1 MYFTNLNIMKCQ
13 KNDINVSSLEKRYD
27 NYEAIITRQME
38 NSQKHF
44 EYILRSK
51 VSKNDEKCET
61 KELLTSDYVSD
72 DSIDDYHSFTFDDP
86 TSYNG
91 YVIDAW
97 PPSKDRNVSNY
108 MNEQFGFLPSQSSF
122 VNKTLVIIVQ
132 SRPSEID
139 LRVMWRYF
147 VGKYTNACT
156 SIMFLMGKEVDLDPN
171 YELLLVEERNKYND
185 IALVEGLIEHYHNLT
200 LKSLY
205 SLNLFLND
213 AWMPDPPKFLPKV
226 DIDVF
231 VNIPI
236 LFQEVVQNV

>member
-1 MYFTNLNIMKCQ
+1 M
-13 KNDINVSSLEKRYD
+13 
-27 NYEAIITRQME
+27 
-38 NSQKHF
+38 
-44 EYILRSK
+44 
-51 VSKNDEKCET
+51 
-61 KELLTSDYVSD
+61 LTSDYVSD

-86 TSYNG
+86 TSYSG

-108 MNEQFGFLPSQSSF
+108 MNEQFGFLPSKSSF

-147 VGKYTNACT
+147 VGKYTNVCT

-171 YELLLVEERNKYND
+171 DELLLVEERNRYND

-205 SLNLFLND
+205 SLKLFLSLND
-213 AWMPDPPKFLPKV
+213 AWMPDPPNFFAKS
-226 DIDVF
+226 
-231 VNIPI
+231 
-236 LFQEVVQNV
+236 

>member
-1 MYFTNLNIMKCQ
+1 MYRERKIILFMSSIYLGSAIYLYSILITDGSLNKPFVHSKDNNLKCDVFHKSQ
-13 KNDINVSSLEKRYD
+13 YYEVPKNDINVSSLEKRYD

-51 VSKNDEKCET
+51 VSKNDKKCET

-132 SRPSEID
+132 SRPSEKD
-139 LRVMWRYF
+139 LRAM
-147 VGKYTNACT
+147 
-156 SIMFLMGKEVDLDPN
+156 
-171 YELLLVEERNKYND
+171 
-185 IALVEGLIEHYHNLT
+185 
-200 LKSLY
+200 
-205 SLNLFLND
+205 
-213 AWMPDPPKFLPKV
+213 
-226 DIDVF
+226 
-231 VNIPI
+231 
-236 LFQEVVQNV
+236 